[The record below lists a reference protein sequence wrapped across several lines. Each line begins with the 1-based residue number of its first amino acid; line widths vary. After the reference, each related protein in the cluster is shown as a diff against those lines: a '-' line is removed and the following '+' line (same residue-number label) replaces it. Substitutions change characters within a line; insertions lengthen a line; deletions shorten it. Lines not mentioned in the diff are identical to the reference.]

1 MKGKRNQVLS
11 FLLMTAVLPVFCLP
25 ALSFAD
31 KAKFK
36 DEYKLTLN
44 VAQSFYWGMGAAK
57 FADLVKEKTNGRINL
72 KPFYSSTLLKGAQLQ
87 TPQMVSRGI
96 IDCAFESTINS
107 STVIPAMNIFSFPF
121 FINNF
126 ENLDKIENGETGK
139 AIFAKMEKIGLKP
152 LAWAENGFRQIT
164 NGKKAIEKPEDL
176 KGLRVRVVGSLI
188 FIDIFR
194 QLGADPVNMNWG
206 DAITSFQEGVVDA
219 QENPIGVLIPV
230 QIYQY
235 HKYVT
240 LWNYLADPLIIY
252 WNKEQWEAFPAD
264 IKEAIQDAANEAA
277 RFEKAIARA
286 GLDGEKSLKIL
297 KDEFNYTM
305 EVPDPVKFFQEKGM
319 IVSSLS
325 EAQMKAFEEAE
336 KPVREKWTSQVG
348 KDIYDKAVADMAR

>member
-1 MKGKRNQVLS
+1 
-11 FLLMTAVLPVFCLP
+11 
-25 ALSFAD
+25 
-31 KAKFK
+31 
-36 DEYKLTLN
+36 
-44 VAQSFYWGMGAAK
+44 
-57 FADLVKEKTNGRINL
+57 
-72 KPFYSSTLLKGAQLQ
+72 
-87 TPQMVSRGI
+87 
-96 IDCAFESTINS
+96 
-107 STVIPAMNIFSFPF
+107 
-121 FINNF
+121 
-126 ENLDKIENGETGK
+126 
-139 AIFAKMEKIGLKP
+139 
-152 LAWAENGFRQIT
+152 
-164 NGKKAIEKPEDL
+164 
-176 KGLRVRVVGSLI
+176 LRVRVVGSLI
-188 FIDIFR
+188 FIDTFR

-219 QENPIGVLIPV
+219 QENPVGVLIPV

-252 WNKEQWEAFPAD
+252 WNKEQWEAFPAG
-264 IKEAIQDAANEAA
+264 IKEAIQNAANEAA

-319 IVSSLS
+319 TVSSLS

-348 KDIYDKAVADMAR
+348 KDIYDTAVADMAR